1 MIKELCDIILLYQCV
16 NLIIKYFNLFPIFYT
31 INNTF
36 WNTLLA
42 KFCKILNCLEWMSS
56 RTATYCQTTLK
67 NDSVFHSYQQNVFQ
81 LSYIFPTN
89 FFKNFLLTVKIDL
102 IVGVHFSQDL
112 PFYSSLLSTL
122 VLTVFSYF
130 LYSWCSGI
138 WGLDPREAA
147 PPRAT

>member
-81 LSYIFPTN
+81 LSSLKTFC
-89 FFKNFLLTVKIDL
+89 
-102 IVGVHFSQDL
+102 
-112 PFYSSLLSTL
+112 SLLKSISLL
-122 VLTVFSYF
+122 VYISHKICLFIQVYSLLLCWLYF
-130 LYSWCSGI
+130 LIFYI
-138 WGLDPREAA
+138 LDALAFEVLIPERLPLPGLLNSQR
-147 PPRAT
+147 